1 MNYTQVN
8 QIMGFNGSYRR
19 YNSAAG
25 LSTYRWAESADR
37 FVEVDILNVGPRR
50 AVAARASGLPGAKAK
65 P

>member
-37 FVEVDILNVGPRR
+37 FVEVDILISR

>member
-1 MNYTQVN
+1 
-8 QIMGFNGSYRR
+8 MGFEGSWRR
-19 YNSAAG
+19 ANSTA
-25 LSTYRWAESADR
+25 LSVTYRWAESADR